1 MPNLKRAP
9 NERELEKLIALF
21 LRAET
26 DIINE
31 IGRLRSLGLV
41 DYHAVAALER
51 VQAILRKLES
61 DSWEYVPQMIEKQ
74 FYVRV
79 PEARKILEPV
89 KKHLAG
95 YQNAAILTGEQHAV
109 IDKLVMNLM
118 GEIIEASQTVTQT
131 LENALL
137 GRVEN
142 DIYRRTGLETVA
154 QMQAAG
160 RGAYKMVPG
169 FVEQLRREGVTAFV
183 DKAGRKWSLH
193 TYGSMVCRTT
203 SRQAEVLAVL
213 TADPGQDLY
222 KISSHGTTCAICAPY
237 EGRVYSKSGTDP
249 DFPPLTAAFGKV
261 DANGPDDLS
270 NTWLNIHPNCLVPGG
285 TILAEGVVAHSCREY
300 DGPVITLE
308 TSRGNKITVT
318 PNHPILTTEGFVPA
332 GSLHKGSKIVE
343 TTGKYRFFLGKAPN
357 NINVPTPVEQ
367 IAHSIIQTGGSS
379 SIRVKSSPVQFHG
392 DGSADGEVNIVFSD
406 GFGVGEGNVLRSKPR
421 RKHFFP
427 AALFRRGSLF
437 SSGSAL
443 QVAKRTLHSA
453 HSKVSRSRFVC
464 AVEGVTVQCKKLSH
478 IGHGFAASFGNLRIC
493 KPLVMKIKKP
503 LKLLSSSF
511 KIARGDI
518 KKFLLRFLGKQ
529 FVINHGSLDGVLGYS
544 KMFRNLSVREPLAAE
559 RLQSLFRDNALVV
572 SELLHVST
580 SKYNGKVYNL
590 QTECGF
596 YTYNSIVTH
605 NCLHVLIPW
614 TPAGRSEEEIQK
626 IKDFSNPKKN
636 PFTRD
641 PRTQK
646 QIEAYRKKE
655 QARAKWL
662 RDYRQWEQYRMTLGD
677 KIPRTFQ
684 TFQKHKLAGDN
695 RYKLWGLDYRRQLEL
710 LTHPE
715 RALPGAV
722 DATAADAKFTQY
734 LFGGTNERGLAKG
747 RAFSSRLGY
756 NMDNWERMRDEIL
769 TAAGKYPAILKRE
782 DIYGKRYEQQV
793 ILYGRKGS
801 PANVLLAW
809 NVPFDG
815 KARLVTAYMQEA

>member
-1 MPNLKRAP
+1 MLFSEVRTIPGIKRAP
-9 NERELEKLIALF
+9 NERELKKLIALF

-31 IGRLRSLGLV
+31 IGRLRSRGLV

-51 VQAILRKLES
+51 VQAILQKMK
-61 DSWEYVPQMIEKQ
+61 DGCWEYVPKMIEKQ
-74 FYVRV
+74 FYVRS
-79 PEARKILEPV
+79 PEARKILEQV
-89 KKHLAG
+89 EKHVSG
-95 YQNAAILTGEQHAV
+95 YANASALTSVQWDIV
-109 IDKLVMNLM
+109 QQLTMNLM
-118 GEIIEASQTVTQT
+118 GEIVEASETVTNT
-131 LENALL
+131 LQNTLL
-137 GRVEN
+137 GRTEN
-142 DIYRRTGLETVA
+142 DVFRRAGLEAAA
-154 QMQAAG
+154 QMQATG
-160 RGAYKMVPG
+160 RSIAKTVPE
-169 FVEQLRREGVTAFV
+169 FVEALRRDGVTAFV
-183 DKAGRKWSLH
+183 DKAGRNWSLH

-203 SRQAEVLAVL
+203 SRQAEVMAVL
-213 TADPGQDLY
+213 TADETHDLY
-222 KISSHGTTCAICAPY
+222 KISSHGTTCPICAPY
-237 EGRVYSKSGTDP
+237 EGRVYSRSGKDP
-249 DFPPLTAAFGKV
+249 DFPPLAAAFGKV
-261 DANGPDDLS
+261 DPNGSDDLS

-285 TILAEGVVAHSCREY
+285 TILAEGVMAHSCREY

-308 TSRGNKITVT
+308 TSRGNRITVT

-332 GSLHKGSKIVE
+332 GSLHKGAKIIE
-343 TTGKYRFFLGKAPN
+343 ATGKYRFFLGKAPN
-357 NINVPTPVEQ
+357 DINVPTPVEQ

-392 DGSADGEVNIVFSD
+392 DGSADSEVNIVFSD

-437 SSGSAL
+437 SSGSAF

-590 QTECGF
+590 QTEYGF

-605 NCLHVLIPW
+605 NCLHALIPW

-626 IKDFSNPKKN
+626 IKDFSSFQKN
-636 PFTRD
+636 PPTVD
-641 PRTQK
+641 PRTQN
-646 QIEAYRKKE
+646 QIEAYRRKE
-655 QARAKWL
+655 QARAKRL
-662 RDYRQWEQYRMTLGD
+662 RDYRQWENYRTALGD
-677 KIPRTFQ
+677 KVPKTFQ
-684 TFQKHKLAGDN
+684 AFQKHKLAGDEKYQTWQTEYRWEN
-695 RYKLWGLDYRRQLEL
+695 KQASFQPLIGQVTSTGIEVTEISRHVVDQAISRGFTAEGALDALQNPIKIGKLKIDS
-710 LTHPE
+710 
-715 RALPGAV
+715 
-722 DATAADAKFTQY
+722 
-734 LFGGTNERGLAKG
+734 KG
-747 RAFSSRLGY
+747 RPSIQF
-756 NMDNWERMRDEIL
+756 I
-769 TAAGKYPAILKRE
+769 
-782 DIYGKRYEQQV
+782 GKRAAAT
-793 ILYGRKGS
+793 INPKT
-801 PANVLLAW
+801 
-809 NVPFDG
+809 G
-815 KARLVTAYMQEA
+815 KITTGWKK